1 MDMITASA
9 ADAHR
14 FGRVRRNGYDPAE
27 VDAVVARLV
36 EALAAQEQQT
46 AQLEKRLSEADASA
60 DAIRRTFIAAEQTRG
75 QILDVAN
82 AEAAQMRERAQR
94 ESEEAIAAAH
104 AVAASMTA
112 DAEARAAQLN
122 TSSDELDR
130 DIAQRRAHLLARAHE
145 EADRVR
151 TDAETSAAERTA
163 EALEAADR
171 IITTA
176 HADAAEH
183 VREAALMARSAS
195 IAAGWTRREALTT
208 AESIIADA
216 RDRSAR
222 IIAEAERGSEAARER
237 SMRLQA
243 AIASLEAS
251 ARAIAESSPGSVSV
265 IDLSAIEA
273 REREDAVVAPIEPVQ
288 GEPASELPVEGGAT
302 VDAEDSPT
310 AGESAP
316 EPASGLLTVAEA
328 TAELTDEEPHGDTG
342 APRAGRTYY
351 QRTSGVPLSERV
363 KIAKKSG

>member
-1 MDMITASA
+1 MDMTTASA

-14 FGRVRRNGYDPAE
+14 FGRVRRKGYDPAE

-36 EALAAQEQQT
+36 EALAAQERQSSR
-46 AQLEKRLSEADASA
+46 LEERLAEADASA

-75 QILDVAN
+75 QILDAAN
-82 AEAAQMRERAQR
+82 AEAAQLRERAQR

-104 AVAASMTA
+104 AVAASVTA
-112 DAEARAAQLN
+112 DAEARAAELD
-122 TSSDELDR
+122 TSSDQLDR
-130 DIAQRRAHLLARAHE
+130 EIAQRRAHFLALAHE

-151 TDAETSAAERTA
+151 TDAETAAAERTA
-163 EALEAADR
+163 EALEAADK
-171 IITTA
+171 IMATA
-176 HADAAEH
+176 HGDAAEH

-195 IAAGWTRREALTT
+195 IAAGWTRRAALTT

-222 IIAEAERGSEAARER
+222 IIAEAERDSEAAQER

-251 ARAIAESSPGSVSV
+251 ARAIAESSDGSAPV

-273 REREDAVVAPIEPVQ
+273 TERESYVVTSIEPAADEAA
-288 GEPASELPVEGGAT
+288 GEPPAGA
-302 VDAEDSPT
+302 VDAQDSST
-310 AGESAP
+310 ASESAP
-316 EPASGLLTVAEA
+316 EQASGLLTVAEA
-328 TAELTDEEPHGDTG
+328 TAQLKNEEPHADTG
-342 APRAGRTYY
+342 APVGGRTYY